1 MIQTSWSM
9 CKSENFLFLFQGF
22 FQAKH
27 FPSLSAV
34 GFAELEYG
42 MLRLMGAVD
51 DDTPV
56 SLSKRG
62 ERSIMQR
69 HA

>member
-1 MIQTSWSM
+1 MIQTSRSV
-9 CKSENFLFLFQGF
+9 CKSDNFFVFVSRF
-22 FQAKH
+22 FEAKH

-62 ERSIMQR
+62 ERSIQR
-69 HA
+69 A

>member
-1 MIQTSWSM
+1 MKRFGKVQTSRST
-9 CKSENFLFLFQGF
+9 CKSDNFLFLCRGF
-22 FQAKH
+22 LAVNI

-56 SLSKRG
+56 SLSK
-62 ERSIMQR
+62 
-69 HA
+69 